1 MTTIQQQQLEIDPAQ
16 TLRDF
21 PALFAGIRINP
32 TLSKITSRPRRV
44 TASVAR
50 TPRTVRVALAGCG
63 VVGGGLVRLLHESAP
78 AIAARFGKRFE
89 LTRVLVR
96 DPSRDRNLPLD
107 SRLFTNDLD
116 AFLSHDA
123 DVIIEAIGGHE
134 PARTIASAAL
144 RRGTKVITANKE
156 LVASHGDRLSA
167 LARENDASL
176 DFGAAVGG
184 SAPVISTLRDL
195 VGASTPVSVRGILN
209 GTSNYVISLL
219 ERGASL
225 EGALQSA
232 CELGLA
238 ENDCARDLDGRD
250 AAAKLAIIAWIAFGI
265 RPTGLQVRRT
275 SLLPGIERLVRF
287 ASRTGSRV
295 RLIAE
300 CRRLSGQRV
309 TAAVEPVVV
318 SSDSAFGRTVLEE
331 NRVEVDLGW
340 TSPLSVSGP
349 GAGGSP
355 TAAALLSDLLRD
367 SQPPNDRGA
376 AAAQFRSVDDT
387 SEHRWVVGA
396 QLDAA
401 SLQRIATERGFESQC
416 FSSECLT
423 SSETSA
429 SIPPDSAL
437 ITTPATWESVQR
449 LVAALETSNGA
460 PWIARYEAETTVERL
475 GLVDKRVASVDER
488 VPFAGAR
495 VALADETAEVLQ

>member
-1 MTTIQQQQLEIDPAQ
+1 MTIQQQLQFDPTQSLREIPTA
-16 TLRDF
+16 
-21 PALFAGIRINP
+21 FAGTLGNP
-32 TLSKITSRPRRV
+32 SHSKFTPRPRR
-44 TASVAR
+44 TSVSAAH

-78 AIAARFGKRFE
+78 AIAARFGKCFE

-96 DPSRDRNLPLD
+96 DPSRERNLPID
-107 SRLFTNDLD
+107 SRLFTSDLD
-116 AFLSHDA
+116 VFLSHDA

-156 LVASHGDRLSA
+156 LVASHGDRLST
-167 LARENDASL
+167 LARDHDASL

-219 ERGASL
+219 ERGVSL
-225 EGALQSA
+225 DGALASA
-232 CELGLA
+232 RELGLA
-238 ENDCARDLDGRD
+238 ETDCTRDLDGRD

-265 RPTGLQVRRT
+265 RPTDLHVRRT
-275 SLLPGIERLVRF
+275 SLLPGLEQLVRF
-287 ASRTGSRV
+287 ASVTGSRV

-300 CRRLSGQRV
+300 CRRLPGQRV
-309 TAAVEPVVV
+309 TASVEPVVV
-318 SSDSAFGRTVLEE
+318 SSDSAFGRTLLEE

-376 AAAQFRSVDDT
+376 GATRFHSVDD
-387 SEHRWVVGA
+387 SCAHRWAVGA
-396 QLDAA
+396 QLDAS
-401 SLQRIATERGFESQC
+401 SLQRIAAECELE
-416 FSSECLT
+416 SECFAGESVPNST
-423 SSETSA
+423 TDA
-429 SIPPDSAL
+429 SRAAGSTL
-437 ITTPATWESVQR
+437 ITAPATWKAVQR
-449 LVAALETSNGA
+449 LIAALETSNGA
-460 PWIARYEAETTVERL
+460 PWIARYE
-475 GLVDKRVASVDER
+475 
-488 VPFAGAR
+488 VP
-495 VALADETAEVLQ
+495 Q

>member
-1 MTTIQQQQLEIDPAQ
+1 MTTIQQQLEIDPAQ
-16 TLRDF
+16 ALRDF
-21 PALFAGIRINP
+21 PALFAGARSNP
-32 TLSKITSRPRRV
+32 ILPKITPRPRRTGV
-44 TASVAR
+44 SASR

-96 DPSRDRNLPLD
+96 DPSRDRNLPID
-107 SRLFTNDLD
+107 SGLFTNDLD
-116 AFLSHDA
+116 SFLSNHA

-156 LVASHGDRLSA
+156 LVASHGDKLSA

-219 ERGASL
+219 ERGATL
-225 EGALQSA
+225 DAALASA
-232 CELGLA
+232 RELGLA
-238 ENDCARDLDGRD
+238 ETDCARDLDGRD
-250 AAAKLAIIAWIAFGI
+250 AAAKLAIIAWSAFGI
-265 RPTGLQVRRT
+265 RPTDLHVRRT
-275 SLLPGIERLVRF
+275 SLLPGLERLVRF

-300 CRRLSGQRV
+300 CRRLPGQRV

-367 SQPPNDRGA
+367 SHPPNDRGA
-376 AAAQFRSVDDT
+376 GAAQFNSVDDT

-396 QLDAA
+396 QFIAA
-401 SLQRIATERGFESQC
+401 SLERIGNTFGFESEC
-416 FSSECLT
+416 FTNELVSSSEVR
-423 SSETSA
+423 SSHA
-429 SIPPDSAL
+429 PDSAL
-437 ITTPATWESVQR
+437 ITAPVTWRSVQP
-449 LVAALETSNGA
+449 LIAALEASNGL
-460 PWIARYEAETTVERL
+460 PWVARYESEASVERL
-475 GLVDKRVASVDER
+475 AFFASAVEK
-488 VPFAGAR
+488 
-495 VALADETAEVLQ
+495 AEVLQ

>member
-1 MTTIQQQQLEIDPAQ
+1 MTTIQQQQLEIDPGQA
-16 TLRDF
+16 LRDF
-21 PALFAGIRINP
+21 PALFAGTRSDP
-32 TLSKITSRPRRV
+32 SLPKITSRPSRA
-44 TASVAR
+44 TATA
-50 TPRTVRVALAGCG
+50 THAPRTVRVALAGCG

-96 DPSRDRNLPLD
+96 DPSRDRNLPID
-107 SRLFTNDLD
+107 PRLFTSDLG

-123 DVIIEAIGGHE
+123 DIIIEAIGGHE

-144 RRGTKVITANKE
+144 RRGTKVVTANKE

-167 LARENDASL
+167 LAREYDASL

-219 ERGASL
+219 ERGTSL
-225 EGALQSA
+225 EGALASA
-232 CELGLA
+232 RELGLA
-238 ENDCARDLDGRD
+238 ESDCARDLDGRD

-265 RPTGLQVRRT
+265 RPTDLQVRRT
-275 SLLPGIERLVRF
+275 SLLPGLERLLRF
-287 ASRTGSRV
+287 ANLTGSRV

-300 CRRLSGQRV
+300 CRRLPGQRV
-309 TAAVEPVVV
+309 TAAVEPVFV
-318 SSDSAFGRTVLEE
+318 SSESAFGRTVLEE

-340 TSPLSVSGP
+340 TSPLTVSGP

-376 AAAQFRSVDDT
+376 GAAQFSSVDDT
-387 SEHRWVVGA
+387 CEHRWVVGA
-396 QLDAA
+396 QLNSA
-401 SLQRIATERGFESQC
+401 SLERIANTRGFESEC
-416 FSSECLT
+416 FTNELVSTPEVRSSH
-423 SSETSA
+423 A
-429 SIPPDSAL
+429 PDSAL
-437 ITTPATWESVQR
+437 ITAPATWRSVQP
-449 LVAALETSNGA
+449 LIAALEASNAA
-460 PWIARYEAETTVERL
+460 PWIARYETDASVQRL
-475 GLVDKRVASVDER
+475 GFVASVGEK
-488 VPFAGAR
+488 
-495 VALADETAEVLQ
+495 TEVLQ

>member
-1 MTTIQQQQLEIDPAQ
+1 MTIQQQLEIDPAQ
-16 TLRDF
+16 
-21 PALFAGIRINP
+21 ALPDFAGVFAGTRGNP
-32 TLSKITSRPRRV
+32 SLPNFTPRPRRTTV
-44 TASVAR
+44 SATGA
-50 TPRTVRVALAGCG
+50 PRTVRVALAGCG

-123 DVIIEAIGGHE
+123 DVIIEAIGGQE

-167 LARENDASL
+167 LAREHDASL

-225 EGALQSA
+225 DGALASVR
-232 CELGLA
+232 ELGLA
-238 ENDCARDLDGRD
+238 ESDCARDLDGRD

-265 RPTGLQVRRT
+265 RPTDLRVRRT
-275 SLLPGIERLVRF
+275 SLVPGVVRLVRF
-287 ASRTGSRV
+287 ASLTGSRV
-295 RLIAE
+295 RFIAE
-300 CRRLSGQRV
+300 CRRLPGERV

-318 SSDSAFGRTVLEE
+318 SSDSSFGRTVLEE

-376 AAAQFRSVDDT
+376 GAAQFRSVDDAR
-387 SEHRWVVGA
+387 EHRWVVGA

-401 SLQRIATERGFESQC
+401 SLQRIANAIGFESEC
-416 FSSECLT
+416 FANEPVPSSAT
-423 SSETSA
+423 DA
-429 SIPPDSAL
+429 SRAPDSAL
-437 ITTPATWESVQR
+437 ITAPATWKPVQR
-449 LVAALETSNGA
+449 LVAALEASNGV
-460 PWIARYEAETTVERL
+460 PWVARYEADASVERV
-475 GLVDKRVASVDER
+475 GFVDER
-488 VPFAGAR
+488 IAFAGERA
-495 VALADETAEVLQ
+495 ASADEKVEVLQ

>member
-1 MTTIQQQQLEIDPAQ
+1 MTTIQQQLEIDPAQ

-21 PALFAGIRINP
+21 PALFAETRNNP
-32 TLSKITSRPRRV
+32 TLPKITHRPRRGS
-44 TASVAR
+44 ASATR

-96 DPSRDRNLPLD
+96 DPSRERNLPLD

-156 LVASHGDRLSA
+156 LVASHGDGLSA
-167 LARENDASL
+167 LAREYDASL

-219 ERGASL
+219 ERGATL
-225 EGALQSA
+225 DGALASA
-232 CELGLA
+232 RELGLA
-238 ENDCARDLDGRD
+238 ESDCTRDLDGRD

-265 RPTGLQVRRT
+265 RPTDLHVRRT
-275 SLLPGIERLVRF
+275 SLLPDLERLVRF
-287 ASRTGSRV
+287 ASLTGSRV
-295 RLIAE
+295 RLVAE
-300 CRRLSGQRV
+300 CRRLPGQRV
-309 TAAVEPVVV
+309 TASVEPVFV
-318 SSDSAFGRTVLEE
+318 SSDSAFGRTVREE

-340 TSPLSVSGP
+340 TSPLSMSGP

-376 AAAQFRSVDDT
+376 GAARFHSVDD
-387 SEHRWVVGA
+387 SCEHRWATGA
-396 QLDAA
+396 QLDAT
-401 SLQRIATERGFESQC
+401 SLHRIATECGLESKSLVGQPVLR
-416 FSSECLT
+416 ST
-423 SSETSA
+423 TDA
-429 SIPPDSAL
+429 SRATDSAL
-437 ITTPATWESVQR
+437 ITAPATWKAAQR
-449 LVAALETSNGA
+449 FLAALETSNGA
-460 PWIARYEAETTVERL
+460 PWIARYE
-475 GLVDKRVASVDER
+475 
-488 VPFAGAR
+488 
-495 VALADETAEVLQ
+495 VLQ